1 MKRTVHQWW
10 IVTVIGFL
18 GLVLFSEAGAVRAL
32 PEFSQLVERHSAAV
46 VNISISQ
53 EQWQRQQ
60 SQPQVPEPPVTPED
74 SPLYDFLQRF
84 FGEGEIEDFG
94 SQSLGSGFVI
104 SPDGYVLTNGHVIE
118 NASEINVRL
127 SDRREYQAHVVGV
140 DDYTDIALLKIE
152 AAHLPSVKLGTGV
165 DVKVGEWVLAI
176 GSPFGFEHSVTAG
189 IVSAKGRS
197 LPTESYVPFIQTDV
211 AINPGNSGGPLFN
224 LEGEVVGVN
233 SQIFSRTGGFMG
245 LSFAIPIDVAMNVAD
260 QLRTRGRVSRGW
272 LGVLIQEVTRELAES
287 FGMQKPEGAL
297 VAQVLLDS
305 PAARAGLQVGDV
317 VLAFNEQPVERHVD
331 LPPLVGRTQVDS
343 RASVKI
349 LRDGRI
355 RILEVG
361 IEELP
366 DKKAI
371 TRTSSAA
378 LAPLETDNPLGV
390 VVTDLN
396 REQRAAYGVGEHGV
410 IVEEVEGRPASQ
422 AGLQEGDIIL
432 MLDGVEITDRAHFER
447 LANGLPGGKAVS
459 VLVHRGG
466 RPLFLALR
474 KAR

>member
-10 IVTVIGFL
+10 TVAFIGLL
-18 GLVLFSEAGAVRAL
+18 GFAAWGQASAAYPL
-32 PEFSQLVERHSAAV
+32 PQFSQLVERHSAAV

-53 EQWQRQQ
+53 GQPQRQQ
-60 SQPQVPEPPVTPED
+60 PRPQTPDLPAPSED
-74 SPLYDFLQRF
+74 SPFHDFLKRF
-84 FGEGEIEDFG
+84 FGEGEREEFG

-118 NASEINVRL
+118 NAREINVRL
-127 SDRREYQAHVVGV
+127 SDRREYEAKVVGI
-140 DDYTDIALLKIE
+140 DDYTDVALLKIE
-152 AAHLPSVKLGTGV
+152 AAELPSVKLGTGV

-224 LEGEVVGVN
+224 LDGEVVGVN

-260 QLRTRGRVSRGW
+260 QLRATGRVSRGW

-287 FGMQKPEGAL
+287 FGMQQPEGAL
-297 VAQVLLDS
+297 IAQVLLDS
-305 PAARAGLQVGDV
+305 PAARAGLRVGDV

-349 LRDGRI
+349 LRDGRV
-355 RILEVG
+355 RVLEVG
-361 IEELP
+361 VEELP
-366 DKKAI
+366 SKNEI
-371 TRTSSAA
+371 RRTSSTV
-378 LAPLETDNPLGV
+378 LAPVHTDTPLGV
-390 VVTDLN
+390 VVADLS
-396 REQRAAYGVGEHGV
+396 REQRAAYGVGEYGV
-410 IVEEVEGRPASQ
+410 IVEEVEGRAATR
-422 AGLQEGDIIL
+422 AGLHEGDIIL
-432 MLDGVEITDRAHFER
+432 MLDGVEIRDRAHFGR
-447 LANGLPGGKAVS
+447 LAHDLPVGRAVS

-474 KAR
+474 KAP